1 MLAGFFEAFRT
12 HLIGSLTPGQ
22 FADLF
27 AQTIT
32 YGLFAAR
39 IRGFAT
45 ASTAVPPSTISPT
58 PSASCA
64 TYFGISH
71 LAICLISSRGAWMT

>member
-39 IRGFAT
+39 IRAGDGFNRRA
-45 ASTAVPPSTISPT
+45 A
-58 PSASCA
+58 
-64 TYFGISH
+64 FD
-71 LAICLISSRGAWMT
+71 